1 MNIIFVTILMATVFL
16 YTKFKFGKTKTLKSV
31 IGIGD
36 LLLLLFLCFSF
47 STISFCIV
55 LVSSFVFSLAI
66 HVVLN
71 KKSNLVTVP
80 LAGYMSLFFSM
91 TYIAFWTGIID
102 SLYNI

>member
-1 MNIIFVTILMATVFL
+1 MNVIFVTILIATVFL
-16 YTKFKFGKTKTLKSV
+16 YTKFKFGKTKKLQSV

-36 LLLLLFLCFSF
+36 LLLLLFLCLSF

-55 LVSSFVFSLAI
+55 LVGSFVFSLAI
-66 HVVLN
+66 HIVIN

-80 LAGYMSLFFSM
+80 LAAYMSLFFSM
-91 TYIAFWTGIID
+91 TYIAFWSGIID